1 MTKASLLF
9 DASSILTLVREL
21 RRDAADKLADEA
33 TISLAYYEVGNAL
46 WRECFLLKRI
56 SQQEAENLLS
66 EMYAIIGEMKV
77 ATLQGENEGNAILDA
92 ACKFNLTFYD
102 SAYLAEADKSKSTL
116 VTDDKKLAA
125 MAQKAG
131 VKTLT
136 SKEFAH

>member
-1 MTKASLLF
+1 MTKPSLLF

-46 WRECFLLKRI
+46 WRECLLLKRI

-77 ATLQGENEGNAILDA
+77 TTPPGENDGNAILAA

-102 SAYLAEADKSKSTL
+102 SAYLAEADRSKSTL

-136 SKEFAH
+136 SKEFTH

>member
-1 MTKASLLF
+1 
-9 DASSILTLVREL
+9 
-21 RRDAADKLADEA
+21 
-33 TISLAYYEVGNAL
+33 
-46 WRECFLLKRI
+46 
-56 SQQEAENLLS
+56 
-66 EMYAIIGEMKV
+66 MYAIIGEMKV
-77 ATLQGENEGNAILDA
+77 ATLQGENEGNTILDA

-136 SKEFAH
+136 SREFIR

>member
-1 MTKASLLF
+1 MTKPSLLF

-21 RRDAADKLADEA
+21 RRDAADKLADGA

-56 SQQEAENLLS
+56 SRGEAEVLLKDIY
-66 EMYAIIGEMKV
+66 EIMGQMTV
-77 ATLQGENEGNAILDA
+77 ASLQSENEGNAVLDI
-92 ACKFNLTFYD
+92 ACKFNLSFYD

-136 SKEFAH
+136 SREFMI

>member
-1 MTKASLLF
+1 MTKPSLLF

-33 TISLAYYEVGNAL
+33 TIPLAYYEVGNAL

-77 ATLQGENEGNAILDA
+77 TTPPRENDGNTILDA

-102 SAYLAEADKSKSTL
+102 SAYLAEADKSKSSL

-136 SKEFAH
+136 SKEFTH

>member
-1 MTKASLLF
+1 MLF
-9 DASSILTLVREL
+9 DASSILTIVREL
-21 RRDAADKLADEA
+21 KGDAPDKLEDGT

-46 WRECFLLKRI
+46 WRETFLLKRI
-56 SQQEAENLLS
+56 SRQQAETLLS
-66 EMYAIIGEMKV
+66 EIYAIIGEMNV
-77 ATLQGENEGNAILDA
+77 VMLQGEGSGNAILDA

-102 SAYLAEADKSKSTL
+102 SAYLAEADKTKSTL

-136 SKEFAH
+136 SREFMSF

>member
-1 MTKASLLF
+1 MTKPSLLF

-102 SAYLAEADKSKSTL
+102 SAYLTEADKSKSTL
-116 VTDDKKLAA
+116 VTDDKKLVA

-136 SKEFAH
+136 SREFIH

>member
-1 MTKASLLF
+1 
-9 DASSILTLVREL
+9 
-21 RRDAADKLADEA
+21 
-33 TISLAYYEVGNAL
+33 
-46 WRECFLLKRI
+46 
-56 SQQEAENLLS
+56 
-66 EMYAIIGEMKV
+66 MKV

-136 SKEFAH
+136 SREFIH

>member
-1 MTKASLLF
+1 VLLF

-21 RRDAADKLADEA
+21 RGDAADKLLDGA

-56 SQQEAENLLS
+56 NRGEAENLLK
-66 EMYAIIGEMKV
+66 EMYAIIGQMRVTSPE
-77 ATLQGENEGNAILDA
+77 GEDEGTAILDA
-92 ACKFNLTFYD
+92 ACKFNITFYD

-116 VTDDKKLAA
+116 VTDDKKLATT
-125 MAQKAG
+125 AQKTG

-136 SKEFAH
+136 SKELTH

>member
-1 MTKASLLF
+1 MTKPTLLF

-21 RRDAADKLADEA
+21 RGDAADKLAGEA

-56 SQQEAENLLS
+56 SRQEAETLIKQ
-66 EMYAIIGEMKV
+66 MYAIMGEMEV
-77 ATLQGENEGNAILDA
+77 AALQGENSGNPILDS
-92 ACKFNLTFYD
+92 ACRFNLTFYD
-102 SAYLAEADKSKSTL
+102 SAYLAEAEKSKCTL

-136 SKEFAH
+136 SRELKH

>member
-1 MTKASLLF
+1 VTKALLLF
-9 DASSILTLVREL
+9 DASSIMTLL
-21 RRDAADKLADEA
+21 RDLRGDASDKLLDGR

-56 SQQEAENLLS
+56 SLKEAENLLKV
-66 EMYAIIGEMKV
+66 MYEFIEEMKP
-77 ATLQGENEGNAILDA
+77 TSPENSSEGNLILDS

-102 SAYLAEADKSKSTL
+102 SAYLAEAQRSQCTL
-116 VTDDKKLAA
+116 VTDDKKLTV

-136 SKEFAH
+136 SKDLTS

>member
-1 MTKASLLF
+1 MTKPSLLF
-9 DASSILTLVREL
+9 DASSILTIVREL
-21 RRDAADKLADEA
+21 LEDAADKLADEA

-56 SQQEAENLLS
+56 SRQKADNLMHA
-66 EMYAIIGEMKV
+66 MYAIMGKMEIV
-77 ATLQGENEGNAILDA
+77 TLQGETQGNDILDA
-92 ACKFNLTFYD
+92 AGKFNLTFYD
-102 SAYLAEADKSKSTL
+102 SAYLNEACKSQYTL

-136 SKEFAH
+136 SRELTR

>member
-1 MTKASLLF
+1 MTKSSMLF
-9 DASSILTLVREL
+9 DASSILTIVREL
-21 RRDAADKLADEA
+21 QGDAPDKLADGT

-56 SQQEAENLLS
+56 SRQEAENLVG

-102 SAYLAEADKSKSTL
+102 SAYLTEADKSKSTL

-136 SKEFAH
+136 SREFIH